1 MGYFYLTIAIVCEV
15 IATSSLKASAQF
27 TRIGPSVIVVLGYA
41 ASFYFLSLVL
51 KVIPVGIAYAVWS
64 GLGIVLVT
72 VAAIVLFKQVPD
84 LPAVIGMILIICG
97 VAVMNLFS
105 KTMLH

>member
-27 TRIGPSVIVVLGYA
+27 TRLGPSVIVVLGYA
-41 ASFYFLSLVL
+41 ASFYFLSFVL

-64 GLGIVLVT
+64 GLGIVFVT
-72 VAAIVLFKQVPD
+72 ITAIVLFKQVPD

-105 KTMLH
+105 KTLVH